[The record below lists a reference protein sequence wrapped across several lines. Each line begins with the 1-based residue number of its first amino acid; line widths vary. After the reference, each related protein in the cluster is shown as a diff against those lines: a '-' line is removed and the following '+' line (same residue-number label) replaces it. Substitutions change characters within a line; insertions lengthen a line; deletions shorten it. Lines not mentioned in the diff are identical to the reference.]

1 MSRAPLLRASAT
13 TAVAAGLLVGGCAE
27 PTVDRV
33 VVWVDSVDDGTIRKV
48 QVYDRGSRYAVDLE
62 PDVPGSDT
70 ESLGI
75 AVDPRGRGVALSG
88 QRTTRYVGFEDTR
101 QPVLSNAPL
110 FGAELSAAFSFTR
123 NGDALLR
130 MPVGGGG
137 SRFSFVPTASPIPV
151 AAEAIEAPAGVETGV
166 FSMVSAADA
175 PVFAWVEYGQSPS
188 RATGRV
194 QAVAYPS
201 DVHPDGLQVD
211 GLTVLGQGELF
222 GTPPGLVGDRQIRD
236 RWCPH
241 RTCIAPDGRSVVTPA
256 PGRCAF
262 WSWRWDGAEAETLP
276 TLIEIED
283 GCPAE
288 PRPLPSLFAQID
300 VDLVVLDD
308 DDRVYLADLSARTM
322 RSAPKLWTNAGQLR
336 IGEGG
341 RSVVLVSD
349 DSRMVRVD
357 ADGPRILAADAIPCA
372 GPPSNV
378 HVSANGYWMTRVCLP
393 SSGEFVGPQEGVIIR
408 ASPLGTETFASVP
421 MEALGI
427 DDRGNVLLFS
437 RSDSG
442 EPRGLFVLDAG
453 GTVTRIDP
461 LEPEPALVRS
471 TVVDD
476 IYFAQQQVFR

>member
-1 MSRAPLLRASAT
+1 MAGTARFWLSAT
-13 TAVAAGLLVGGCAE
+13 TAVVAGVLLGGCAE

-33 VVWVDSVDDGTIRKV
+33 VVWVDSVDDGAVRKV
-48 QVYDRGSRYAVDLE
+48 QVYDRGQRYAIELE

-70 ESLGI
+70 ESLGL

-88 QRTTRYVGFEDTR
+88 QRTTRYVGFDDTR
-101 QPVLSNAPL
+101 QPVLSAAPL
-110 FGAELSAAFSFTR
+110 FGAELTAAFSFTR
-123 NGDALLR
+123 NADALLR
-130 MPVGGGG
+130 APAGSGGD
-137 SRFSFVPTASPIPV
+137 RFSFVPIASPVPAV
-151 AAEAIEAPAGVETGV
+151 AEAITAPEGTATGE

-175 PVFAWVEYGQSPS
+175 PVFVWVEHGQSPS

-201 DVHPDGLQVD
+201 DVHPDGLQVEA
-211 GLTVLGQGELF
+211 LTVLGQGELF

-236 RWCPH
+236 QWCPH
-241 RTCIAPDGRSVVTPA
+241 RTCISPDGRSVVTPA

-262 WSWRWDGAEAETLP
+262 WSWRWDGAEDETSP

-283 GCPAE
+283 GCPAQ

-300 VDLVVLDD
+300 VDLLVLDD

-336 IGEGG
+336 LGEGG

-349 DSRMVRVD
+349 DSRVVRVD
-357 ADGPRILAADAIPCA
+357 AQGPRIIAADAIPCA
-372 GPPSNV
+372 GPPSV
-378 HVSANGYWMTRVCLP
+378 AHVSANGLWMVRVCLP
-393 SSGEFVGPQEGVIIR
+393 SEGEFAGPQQGVIIR

-427 DDRGNVLLFS
+427 DDRGNALLFS

-453 GTVTRIDP
+453 GTVTRVDP
-461 LEPEPALVRS
+461 LEPEPTLVRS
-471 TVVDD
+471 TIVDD
-476 IYFAQQQVFR
+476 IYFSTQQVLR